1 MASDGIRPPQFPAK
15 HSLNGAWMTD
25 AIQATPVV
33 SVIRQAAARMTSRPG
48 RPNQATGRH
57 TASYLANPGNS

>member
-15 HSLNGAWMTD
+15 HSLNGAWMAR

-33 SVIRQAAARMTSRPG
+33 SVLRQAAARMTSRPG
-48 RPNQATGRH
+48 RPSRPTGRH
-57 TASYLANPGNS
+57 TASYLAHPGKP